1 MNISVGHKTGDN
13 MGQEMGDV
21 LVGLQAV
28 AGVMQ
33 TVYNLLFMLY
43 NERQIPGSRKQPLTV
58 KAKPEV
64 SVLPIEA

>member
-1 MNISVGHKTGDN
+1 
-13 MGQEMGDV
+13 MGDV

>member
-1 MNISVGHKTGDN
+1 

-33 TVYNLLFMLY
+33 TVCNLLFMLY
-43 NERQIPGSRKQPLTV
+43 NERQIPGSRKQPLS
-58 KAKPEV
+58 KPNLK
-64 SVLPIEA
+64 SLFFP

>member
-1 MNISVGHKTGDN
+1 

-21 LVGLQAV
+21 LMDLQAV

-33 TVYNLLFMLY
+33 TVCNLLFLLY
-43 NERQIPGSRKQPLTV
+43 HERQIPGSRSQPLTV

-64 SVLPIEA
+64 SVLPVEA